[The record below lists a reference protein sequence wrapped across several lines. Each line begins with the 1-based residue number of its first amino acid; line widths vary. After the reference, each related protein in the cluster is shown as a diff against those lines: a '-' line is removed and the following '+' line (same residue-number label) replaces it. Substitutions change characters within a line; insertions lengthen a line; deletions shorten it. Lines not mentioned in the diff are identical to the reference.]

1 MTDVLTFSDT
11 EADLLGRTADAL
23 SAYMG
28 KPVIAEIIT
37 EAEEGFEWVLFA
49 VPLAPGEDA
58 AERRVVQAGG
68 PGARFLGSR
77 GGLALEDDQPLEC
90 EFLWAIQLCGLE
102 GVRFIKVDGDGEE
115 AAWTDTLAEVLPFAM
130 DEAPSDADDDDD
142 DGDDDDQTDDDQT
155 DDEDDGDED
164 DDGVR
169 H

>member
-1 MTDVLTFSDT
+1 MTPPLTFTDT
-11 EADLLGRTADAL
+11 EAGLLGRTADAL

-102 GVRFIKVDGDGEE
+102 GVRFIKVDGDGEG
-115 AAWTDTLAEVLPFAM
+115 AAWTDTLADVLPFAM
-130 DEAPSDADDDDD
+130 DEAPSAADDDDE
-142 DGDDDDQTDDDQT
+142 DGDDDDHA
-155 DDEDDGDED
+155 DDEDDDEDGWDED